1 MTTQTSLVPP
11 KIGQVRDAFVRSD
24 PSRRLGPDDLSRLR
38 RFVTWCGVSTSMEAV
53 PPFKIEEFL
62 AAQTKTSQ
70 PPRLYMPALKAFFA
84 YALEQ
89 GMVESDPM
97 RAVRLPRGAGS
108 AAKRSTSATSVAPPR
123 TAAPPTPSSNGD
135 TPESGAGAGAGAG
148 GVNEEV
154 VYLSRERLGAMQVEL
169 ERLKNDERHRIS
181 QMLHEAIKDGDLSEN
196 AAYDDAKMRQGL
208 LEARIRDL
216 ESKVRHAEIIEDQVR
231 RLLRGGGREQR
242 ASGGGRLRGSAGL
255 PGGGAGGDQPP
266 QREDLPPLAGGP
278 GHPGQGGGR
287 RGGGRHS
294 WRGRALSN
302 RKRRLSVPW
311 EAQGTPRRGHNARK
325 ASDGSDTNHP
335 SSRGGV
341 PGGVPDRPLVQHDH
355 LDLLRHPRPLPGPL
369 RAHLRHR
376 PGGGLQSLRPDPLLH
391 PAPPGDPGRRLRALP
406 GRGDPAAGDRGAPEL
421 PQLPAAGALGLHVLP
436 LLPHRAEAALPAL

>member
-1 MTTQTSLVPP
+1 M
-11 KIGQVRDAFVRSD
+11 RDAFVRSD
-24 PSRRLGPDDLSRLR
+24 PSRRLGPEDLSRLR

-108 AAKRSTSATSVAPPR
+108 ATKRSASATSVAPSR
-123 TAAPPTPSSNGD
+123 ATAAPPTASSNGD
-135 TPESGAGAGAGAG
+135 TSESGAGAGAGAGGG

-216 ESKVRHAEIIEDQVR
+216 ESKVRHAEIIEDQVGGSSGVGVGSNV
-231 RLLRGGGREQR
+231 RLVEV
-242 ASGGGRLRGSAGL
+242 ASG
-255 PGGGAGGDQPP
+255 DQLDY
-266 QREDLPPLAGGP
+266 QVVGP
-278 GHPGQGGGR
+278 EETNPRSGKISHRSPV
-287 RGGGRHS
+287 
-294 WRGRALSN
+294 GRAILG
-302 RKRRLSVPW
+302 K
-311 EAQGTPRRGHNARK
+311 
-325 ASDGSDTNHP
+325 
-335 SSRGGV
+335 
-341 PGGVPDRPLVQHDH
+341 
-355 LDLLRHPRPLPGPL
+355 
-369 RAHLRHR
+369 
-376 PGGGLQSLRPDPLLH
+376 
-391 PAPPGDPGRRLRALP
+391 
-406 GRGDPAAGDRGAPEL
+406 AAGDEVEVATPGGA
-421 PQLPAAGALGLHVLP
+421 V
-436 LLPHRAEAALPAL
+436 RYRIVSVD

>member
-24 PSRRLGPDDLSRLR
+24 PSRRLGPEDLSRLR

-108 AAKRSTSATSVAPPR
+108 AAKRSASATSVAPSR
-123 TAAPPTPSSNGD
+123 AAAAPPTPSSNGD
-135 TPESGAGAGAGAG
+135 TQESGAGAGGGAGAGAG

-216 ESKVRHAEIIEDQVR
+216 ESKVRHAEIIEDQVGGSSGVGVGSNV
-231 RLLRGGGREQR
+231 RLVEV
-242 ASGGGRLRGSAGL
+242 ASG
-255 PGGGAGGDQPP
+255 DQLDY
-266 QREDLPPLAGGP
+266 QVVGP
-278 GHPGQGGGR
+278 EETNPRSGKISHRSPV
-287 RGGGRHS
+287 
-294 WRGRALSN
+294 GRAILG
-302 RKRRLSVPW
+302 K
-311 EAQGTPRRGHNARK
+311 
-325 ASDGSDTNHP
+325 
-335 SSRGGV
+335 
-341 PGGVPDRPLVQHDH
+341 
-355 LDLLRHPRPLPGPL
+355 
-369 RAHLRHR
+369 
-376 PGGGLQSLRPDPLLH
+376 
-391 PAPPGDPGRRLRALP
+391 
-406 GRGDPAAGDRGAPEL
+406 AAGDEVEVATPGGA
-421 PQLPAAGALGLHVLP
+421 V
-436 LLPHRAEAALPAL
+436 RYRIVSVD